1 MSWKALI
8 AAFACAAFAASAAAA
23 PHPVVHRAS
32 PAARDWSRMVA
43 ATPEG
48 GFRMGNPQAK
58 VKLVEYGSLGCPH
71 CAHFEAEGAR
81 PLIDKYIKSGRV
93 SWEYRSYLIFP
104 TDPAVSMLLYC
115 RPASSF
121 FPLIQ
126 SLYAT
131 QGQWIGRLR
140 ALPRERIA
148 RLQGMSIPARNAFLI
163 HASALDAF
171 FRRHGMSDAA
181 IHSCLASPAGLERIM
196 AVTERG
202 NREGVPGTPSFF
214 INGTLTGA
222 DDWTKLEPLI
232 SQAGG

>member
-1 MSWKALI
+1 MSGKALL
-8 AAFACAAFAASAAAA
+8 AALACAALGVCAAAA
-23 PHPVVHRAS
+23 PHAGVRRAP
-32 PAARDWSRMVA
+32 PAARDWSRIVV

-48 GFRMGNPQAK
+48 GFRMGNPRAK

-81 PLIDKYIKSGRV
+81 PLIDRYVKSGRV
-93 SWEYRSYLIFP
+93 SWEFRAYLIFP

-115 RPASSF
+115 RPPSSF

-126 SLYAT
+126 ALYAT

-140 ALPRERIA
+140 ALPQERIT
-148 RLQGMSIPARNAFLI
+148 RLQGMSITARNLFLV
-163 HASALDAF
+163 HASGLDAF
-171 FRRHGMSDAA
+171 FRRHGMGDAA
-181 IHSCLASPAGLERIM
+181 IHACLASPAGMARIM

-214 INGTLTGA
+214 INGVRAEA
-222 DDWTKLEPLI
+222 DDWAKLEPLVV
-232 SQAGG
+232 QAGG